1 MNPEVVKR
9 IPSWVD
15 NDRDLELAVFYA
27 WEDIELE
34 AMKHHA
40 QANECCA
47 DDEQQRTPA
56 VT

>member
-47 DDEQQRTPA
+47 DDEQ
-56 VT
+56 